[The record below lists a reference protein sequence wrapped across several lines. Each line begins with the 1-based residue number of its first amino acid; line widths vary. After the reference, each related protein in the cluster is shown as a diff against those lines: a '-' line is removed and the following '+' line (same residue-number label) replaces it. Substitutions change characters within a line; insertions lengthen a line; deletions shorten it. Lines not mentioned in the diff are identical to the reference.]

1 MSTNKHLINLYN
13 SHYKTYGATPEG
25 LGWGIKD
32 RTALRY
38 QILASRW
45 NLDGTSIL
53 DVGCG
58 FGDFYG
64 FLIQKITKRLL
75 YTGIDIN
82 PTFIHIAK
90 ERYPKGKFIVHD
102 LVEDTSI
109 KTYDYVFASGL
120 FNDRIPK
127 AKQRIIQF
135 LKAINAHT
143 NKGFAVNFLS
153 DKVDYQLPH
162 ANHTNP
168 AWALDLCYTFSNNI
182 VLRND
187 YMPFEFTIFVDR
199 DEPFDKTHAIYKRF
213 L

>member
-64 FLIQKITKRLL
+64 FLIKKRNAYYIRAL
-75 YTGIDIN
+75 I
-82 PTFIHIAK
+82 
-90 ERYPKGKFIVHD
+90 
-102 LVEDTSI
+102 SI
-109 KTYDYVFASGL
+109 Q
-120 FNDRIPK
+120 P
-127 AKQRIIQF
+127 
-135 LKAINAHT
+135 
-143 NKGFAVNFLS
+143 LS
-153 DKVDYQLPH
+153 
-162 ANHTNP
+162 T
-168 AWALDLCYTFSNNI
+168 
-182 VLRND
+182 
-187 YMPFEFTIFVDR
+187 
-199 DEPFDKTHAIYKRF
+199 
-213 L
+213 